1 MSLSK
6 LAEIV
11 KDKESQHA
19 AIHGVAKSQT
29 QLSELNN
36 LDIKT
41 RQKYYRNYSTISLR
55 KMDTKTS
62 KTYQIKFSNM

>member
-19 AIHGVAKSQT
+19 AIHGVTESQT
-29 QLSELNN
+29 QLS
-36 LDIKT
+36 DW
-41 RQKYYRNYSTISLR
+41 
-55 KMDTKTS
+55 TKDA
-62 KTYQIKFSNM
+62 